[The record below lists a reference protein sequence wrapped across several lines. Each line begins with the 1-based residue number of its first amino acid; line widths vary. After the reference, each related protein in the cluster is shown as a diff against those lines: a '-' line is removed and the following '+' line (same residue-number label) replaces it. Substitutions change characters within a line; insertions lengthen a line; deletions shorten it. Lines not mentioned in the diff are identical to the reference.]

1 MLNSTR
7 PAKAGFFYGVFPMD
21 LKPYL
26 KMIGAVAPTLAAAIG
41 GPLASTAV
49 GAVVN
54 ALGIGPDAQ
63 DQIEA
68 TLAAGSPDTLAKL
81 KIAEEDFKVTMK
93 QLDIDL
99 ERINASD
106 RDSARNR
113 EAAVRDKTPMI
124 LAYSVSIGFFGIL
137 YLMMTHGLPSTGNE
151 ALLVMLGSLGT
162 GWTAMLSYYF
172 GSSAGSNDKNA
183 IISKL
188 AGGK

>member
-1 MLNSTR
+1 
-7 PAKAGFFYGVFPMD
+7 MD

-81 KIAEEDFKVTMK
+81 KIAEEDFKVKMK

-124 LAYSVSIGFFGIL
+124 YRERGASCYAWFTRNRMDGNAVLLFWLIGR
-137 YLMMTHGLPSTGNE
+137 
-151 ALLVMLGSLGT
+151 V
-162 GWTAMLSYYF
+162 
-172 GSSAGSNDKNA
+172 K
-183 IISKL
+183 
-188 AGGK
+188 